1 MQSFLVPLN
10 VPVCARTRDS
20 LCGKESRPPAAP
32 ARAPRRAPVDAI
44 AIDQHRLAR
53 RRHRRHSLRACRR
66 ARPHPIAR
74 TALVAAPGSPVVLT
88 AIESEDFKG
97 DLFPELLELFPEET
111 PIERS
116 TMNSWD
122 SADFVAAVK
131 KTGRRNLVIAALWTE
146 VCLAMPA
153 LQALTDGYF
162 VFAVEDASGGMSLVA
177 HHAALRRIEQAGAVS
192 VTALQV
198 LLEFQRD
205 WARNE
210 HYDEVMDTLKAHCSI
225 YAESHHF
232 ESQSTKPQKN
242 NIL

>member
-1 MQSFLVPLN
+1 MSVNPTDKGLLTPENCTVIFIDYQPQMFLGV
-10 VPVCARTRDS
+10 AST
-20 LCGKESRPPAAP
+20 
-32 ARAPRRAPVDAI
+32 
-44 AIDQHRLAR
+44 DQHVLLNNLLVLAK
-53 RRHRRHSLRACRR
+53 
-66 ARPHPIAR
+66 
-74 TALVAAPGSPVVLT
+74 AAKIFGVPVVLT
-88 AIESEDFKG
+88 AIESKEFKG

-210 HYDEVMDTLKAHCSI
+210 HYDEVMATLKAHCSI
-225 YAESHHF
+225 YGLGVEHAITNVRQGTGSLHSADSHHF
-232 ESQSTKPQKN
+232 ESQ
-242 NIL
+242 